1 MEENV
6 YKPKYDGKPLEHE
19 FDGIKELNN
28 PIPPWLVWVW
38 YATVIFSVIY
48 FTYYHVYKLG
58 DLQDAEYQKQMVEA
72 GAGIEEHKVE
82 TGQATLALLT
92 SESDLAA
99 GETIYKEKLCA
110 TCHGQLGEGNAIGPN
125 LTDKYWIHGNK
136 IEDIYNVIYNGV
148 PTKGMTPYKDQ
159 LTEEKI
165 LQVSSY
171 ILVKMQGTNPPN
183 AKAPQGDLIE

>member
-72 GAGIEEHKVE
+72 GVGVEEHKVE

-125 LTDKYWIHGNK
+125 LTDKYWIHGNTF
-136 IEDIYNVIYNGV
+136 DDVYNVIYNGV

-165 LQVSSY
+165 AQVGSYVLQR
-171 ILVKMQGTNPPN
+171 LQGSNPPN
-183 AKAPQGDLIE
+183 GKAPQGDLVE

>member
-1 MEENV
+1 MEENI
-6 YKPKYDGKPLEHE
+6 YKPKYDGKPIEHE

-38 YATVIFSVIY
+38 YATVIFSAIY

-58 DLQDAEYQKQMVEA
+58 DLQDAEYQNQLVEA
-72 GAGIEEHKVE
+72 GVGIEEHKVE

-110 TCHGQLGEGNAIGPN
+110 TCHGQLGEGNVIGPN
-125 LTDKYWIHGNK
+125 LTDKYWIHGNT
-136 IEDIYNVIYNGV
+136 IDDVYNVIYNGV

-165 LQVSSY
+165 AQVGSY

-183 AKAPQGDLIE
+183 AKAAQGELIE